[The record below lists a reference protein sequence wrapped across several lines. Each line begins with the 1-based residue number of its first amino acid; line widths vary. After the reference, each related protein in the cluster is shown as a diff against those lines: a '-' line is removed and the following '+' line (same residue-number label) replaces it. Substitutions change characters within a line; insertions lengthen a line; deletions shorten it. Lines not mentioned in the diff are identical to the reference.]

1 MANEDLFAGISIM
14 TPQELNSEI
23 ASGEGN
29 DEGKK
34 VDDEFQILTPEAGVE
49 PDKTVTSPSE
59 TTDST
64 STPNSNVSG
73 NEVIYK
79 ALIKEMVDNGVLSV
93 EEGDELEE
101 LPGTL
106 DTIKSL
112 MSKTV
117 GKATKESQ
125 DAWKNSLSKSK
136 KRFFDIEDAFDNDDL
151 AIQMTERLEFFDTIT
166 DESLSENVDLQKS
179 IYHQFLLGKGYTEAE
194 AREEIADA
202 DSLDKL
208 ADKAAKALP
217 HLKKEANDFVENSR
231 TQKVQKQEMTKKQME
246 DQFNSLMTNIESRE
260 SFVDGINLNKIA
272 KDKLKEN
279 ITKPVHTDE
288 QGRQYTSLMYKQKQN
303 AAEFEM
309 LINYYDTLGLF
320 NIDKSGKFKPDIS
333 KLKAVAKTA
342 AVNEVDKVISA
353 ESQRGV
359 GRNTSIDVSDKA
371 KGIFNVLEGA
381 FGKK

>member
-49 PDKTVTSPSE
+49 PDKTTNSPSE

>member
-49 PDKTVTSPSE
+49 PDKTTNSPSE

-194 AREEIADA
+194 AKEEIADA

>member
-23 ASGEGN
+23 ASGESN
-29 DEGKK
+29 NEGTK

-49 PDKTVTSPSE
+49 PDKTTNSPSE

-194 AREEIADA
+194 AKEEIADA